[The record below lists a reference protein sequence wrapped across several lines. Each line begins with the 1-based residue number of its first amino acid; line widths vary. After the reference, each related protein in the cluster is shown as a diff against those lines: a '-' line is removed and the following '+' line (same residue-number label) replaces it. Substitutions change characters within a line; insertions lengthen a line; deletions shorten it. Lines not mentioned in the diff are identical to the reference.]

1 MRPRLLFCIWSV
13 FTRARCWEQL
23 PTVGSVG
30 DSGTVAVLS
39 LHCGDATPSR
49 VHRFSSTG
57 ESVLLPCPVRSL
69 ILVPDPQHPGT
80 CKKVGVAGPE
90 ASNSC
95 PLGGSLAL
103 QISAALSLS
112 WEKRTFERFTFSF
125 DKGTVEHYFVA
136 EWKPKKIWS
145 AVPVLGIYQK
155 YFREKARRH
164 YILGNPGNPLFFFFL
179 GTHII
184 SLSPSLLPTQFSF

>member
-1 MRPRLLFCIWSV
+1 MRPRLLFRIWSV
-13 FTRARCWEQL
+13 FTRAWCWEQL
-23 PTVGSVG
+23 LTVGSVG
-30 DSGTVAVLS
+30 DSGTVVVMS
-39 LHCGDATPSR
+39 LHCGDAMPSR
-49 VHRFSSTG
+49 VDWFSPTR
-57 ESVLLPCPVRSL
+57 ERVLLPCPVRSL
-69 ILVPDPQHPGT
+69 ILMPDPQHPGT
-80 CKKVGVAGPE
+80 CKKVGVTGHK

-112 WEKRTFERFTFSF
+112 WKKRAFESFTFSF
-125 DKGTVEHYFVA
+125 DKGTVKHYFVA
-136 EWKPKKIWS
+136 EWKPKKMCS

-164 YILGNPGNPLFFFFL
+164 YILGNPGNPFFFPL

-184 SLSPSLLPTQFSF
+184 SLSPSLLSTQFSL